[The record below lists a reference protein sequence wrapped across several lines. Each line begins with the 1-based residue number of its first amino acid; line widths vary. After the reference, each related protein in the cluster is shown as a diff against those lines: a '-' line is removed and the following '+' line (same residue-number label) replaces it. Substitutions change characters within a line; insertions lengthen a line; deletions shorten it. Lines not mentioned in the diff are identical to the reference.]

1 MSRTGQQFQDCDTI
15 TVEATAALAAYTFV
29 GYDGAPATSAGGGHD
44 SIGITH
50 APVAVGNQACVITE
64 YSGLVMA
71 AATIAKFDFVK
82 PAADGSGK
90 AIVGTATDHCGRAL
104 AAATAGQLF
113 ECEVRVHRHT

>member
-1 MSRTGQQFQDCDTI
+1 MGHQFQDCDTI
-15 TVEATAALAAYTFV
+15 TVKATAPLAEYTFV
-29 GYDGAPATSAGGGHD
+29 GYDGAPATSSGGGHD

-50 APVAVGNQACVITE
+50 TPAVAGEHVAVITE
-64 YSGLVMA
+64 FSGLMTA

-90 AIVGTATDHCGRAL
+90 SIVGTATDHCGRAL

-113 ECEVRVHRHT
+113 ECQVLPHRHT